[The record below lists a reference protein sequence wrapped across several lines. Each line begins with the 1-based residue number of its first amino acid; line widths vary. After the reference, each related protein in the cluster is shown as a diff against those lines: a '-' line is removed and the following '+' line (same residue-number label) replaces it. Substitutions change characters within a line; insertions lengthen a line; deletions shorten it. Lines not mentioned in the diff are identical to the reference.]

1 MVKPRPPLRNLA
13 ARGRFSVYAAVR
25 ENGKCPAGDF
35 LLNDLKLIK
44 VKDPEDPVATATD
57 VMFGL
62 FDDMAREGTLRD
74 KNFGKEP
81 GKLWAFKAEVNNKLI
96 RFPCFRDGA
105 NLILTHGF
113 FKHGAQK
120 GKGKWR
126 QEEIDRA
133 NEIMFEYLIRKAS
146 Q

>member
-1 MVKPRPPLRNLA
+1 VAAPPPLRKLA

-25 ENGKCPAGDF
+25 ASGKCPSGDF
-35 LLNDLKLIK
+35 LSLDLKKLK
-44 VKDPEDPVATATD
+44 VKDPDDPEATATD
-57 VMFGL
+57 VMFAL
-62 FDDMAREGTLRD
+62 FDEMARQGKLLD

-96 RFPCFRDGA
+96 RFPCFRDGSE
-105 NLILTHGF
+105 LILTHGF

-133 NEIMFEYLIRKAS
+133 NEIMAEYWIRKGS